1 MARLRFVEP
10 VGHGAGEQLPFR
22 VFQRVAGVPEL
33 AGRVKEFGIAHA
45 LGGTP
50 LEVVEGAPGQ

>member
-1 MARLRFVEP
+1 MAGFGLVEP
-10 VGHGAGEQLPFR
+10 VGQGAGKQLAFR
-22 VFQRVAGVPEL
+22 VFQRVAGVAEL